1 MFPFKANDVTM
12 SSYNLIGLG
21 ALLYVQVCYALV
33 HLNSH
38 YSVQL
43 LVVILSLIRK
53 VKTTTLNGS

>member
-1 MFPFKANDVTM
+1 MFLFKANDVTM

-21 ALLYVQVCYALV
+21 SLFYVRVCYALV

-38 YSVQL
+38 YSVQF

-53 VKTTTLNGS
+53 VITTTLNGS